1 MQRNK
6 YDICL
11 LKNKNVK
18 PLFQKNIVILFSL
31 ALLLI
36 SCKKNKENSNCLSYT
51 NAAVTNIAGP
61 NAALVN
67 QEIVL
72 AISFQCTNGCGQFGS
87 FEENS
92 VGNIIQVTVKAK
104 YEGCICTQ
112 DLPIRTSQ
120 YKFKKSQPGSF
131 ELRFLQSNNS
141 YLSHTVVV
149 Q

>member
-1 MQRNK
+1 MN
-6 YDICL
+6 
-11 LKNKNVK
+11 
-18 PLFQKNIVILFSL
+18 PLFQKNIVIFFSL
-31 ALLLI
+31 ALLLV

-61 NAALVN
+61 NTAFVN

-72 AISFQCTNGCGQFGS
+72 TISFQCTNGCGQFGS
-87 FEENS
+87 FEETS
-92 VGNIIQVTVKAK
+92 LGNNINVTVKAK

-112 DLPIRTSQ
+112 DIPIRTTQ
-120 YKFKKSQPGSF
+120 YKFKKSQSGSF

-141 YLSHTVVV
+141 YLSHTIVV

>member
-1 MQRNK
+1 
-6 YDICL
+6 
-11 LKNKNVK
+11 VK
-18 PLFQKNIVILFSL
+18 SLFQKNIVILFSF

-61 NAALVN
+61 NTAFVN

-72 AISFQCTNGCGQFGS
+72 TISFQCTNGCGQFGS
-87 FEENS
+87 FEETS
-92 VGNIIQVTVKAK
+92 LGNNINVTVKAK

-112 DLPIRTSQ
+112 DIPIRTTQ
-120 YKFKKSQPGSF
+120 YKFKKSQSGSF
-131 ELRFLQSNNS
+131 QLRFLQSNNS
-141 YLSHTVVV
+141 YLSHTIVV